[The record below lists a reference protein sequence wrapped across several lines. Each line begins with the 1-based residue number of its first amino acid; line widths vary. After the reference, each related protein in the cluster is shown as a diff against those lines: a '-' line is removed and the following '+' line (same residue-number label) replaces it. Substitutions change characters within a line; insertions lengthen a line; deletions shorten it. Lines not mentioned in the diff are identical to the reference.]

1 MFARTFRLMLVVL
14 AGGALAAGQTTA
26 IPLVPAANW
35 VQISSEPLGL
45 NAVRAWGGD
54 PAVDR
59 EYGVTSLEQ
68 RTYQLAKI
76 SLTVIVETASDPTA
90 AYGLYTYYQSPG
102 QEPEKGIQFAA
113 LHPDGALMA
122 RGKNFLR
129 FLRPRDS
136 GVSDDQFRALLIYV
150 GGITSPSPVLNMLP
164 VPMPTKG
171 LVPGSSKYLVG
182 LEGAKQVLPDFRA
195 YLLGFNQGA
204 EVQVGDYQT
213 GATRSRLLAVSYPT
227 PQIARI
233 RFGAMTDFLGINR
246 TQGPQAIYGRRE
258 GSYIFLVLNADSS
271 ATANALMDEFKVA
284 RQVVRDERYPGDKP
298 FAVQV
303 LELILANVILIL
315 ILIGFCV
322 MGGVMVF
329 LSRRVAAR
337 WFPDWQWGHTD
348 EETLIQLHLGQQ

>member
-1 MFARTFRLMLVVL
+1 MLVAL
-14 AGGALAAGQTTA
+14 AGASLATGQTTA

-35 VQISSEPLGL
+35 VQISSEPLSL
-45 NAVRAWGGD
+45 DAVRTWGGD
-54 PAVDR
+54 PAVEH

-68 RTYQLAKI
+68 RSYQLGKTQ
-76 SLTVIVETASDPTA
+76 LHVIVETASDPTA
-90 AYGLYTYYQSPG
+90 AYGLYTFYQSTG
-102 QEPEKGIQFAA
+102 QEPEKGIQLAVVSSG
-113 LHPDGALMA
+113 GALMA
-122 RGKNFLR
+122 RGKNFIR

-136 GVSDDQFRALLIYV
+136 GVSDDNFQALLIYV
-150 GGITSPSPVLNMLP
+150 GGISSPSPVLSMLP
-164 VPMPTKG
+164 VPMPTKD
-171 LVPGSSKYLVG
+171 LVPGTSKYLVG

-233 RFGAMTDFLGINR
+233 RFGAMTDFLGVNR
-246 TQGPQAIYGRRE
+246 TQGSQVIYGRRE
-258 GSYIFLVLNADSS
+258 GSYIFLVLNADSA

-298 FAVQV
+298 FAMQV
-303 LELILANVILIL
+303 LELILANVLLIL
-315 ILIGFCV
+315 ILIGLCV
-322 MGGVMVF
+322 LGGVMVF

-337 WFPDWQWGHTD
+337 WFPEWQWGHTD
-348 EETLIQLHLGQQ
+348 EETLIQLHLESQ